1 MSEFIEDKYEMISI
15 RDIAWDI
22 YFTGNY
28 AFINEELSS
37 YNSLNLND
45 KVIFMN
51 LKLQVYLKKM
61 KILSEMSFFSNSANT
76 LITNADSL
84 ANITNSND
92 SVKGRVEATFIID
105 D

>member
-1 MSEFIEDKYEMISI
+1 
-15 RDIAWDI
+15 
-22 YFTGNY
+22 
-28 AFINEELSS
+28 
-37 YNSLNLND
+37 
-45 KVIFMN
+45 
-51 LKLQVYLKKM
+51 M